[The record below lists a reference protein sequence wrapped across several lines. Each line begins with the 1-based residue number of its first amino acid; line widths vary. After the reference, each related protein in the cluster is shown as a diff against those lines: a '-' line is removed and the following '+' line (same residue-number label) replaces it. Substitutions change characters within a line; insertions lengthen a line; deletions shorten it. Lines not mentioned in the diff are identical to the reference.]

1 MSPER
6 SHPTSVPR
14 RTSAIW
20 RGRFPATADQVAVA
34 RRAVSTELFG
44 YSELDDVVLIVSELA
59 TNAIRHSRSGQGGLF
74 EVILRD
80 LDSAVRI
87 EVRDEGKDGL
97 QPLQPLPGTDEALAE
112 SHRGLEI
119 VQLLADRWGCIREES
134 HTVVWCDV
142 RSAVG
147 RGVA

>member
-1 MSPER
+1 
-6 SHPTSVPR
+6 
-14 RTSAIW
+14 
-20 RGRFPATADQVAVA
+20 
-34 RRAVSTELFG
+34 VSTELFG
-44 YSELDDVVLIVSELA
+44 YAELDDVVLIVSELA

-97 QPLQPLPGTDEALAE
+97 QPLQPLPGTGEALAE

-142 RSAVG
+142 RSTAG